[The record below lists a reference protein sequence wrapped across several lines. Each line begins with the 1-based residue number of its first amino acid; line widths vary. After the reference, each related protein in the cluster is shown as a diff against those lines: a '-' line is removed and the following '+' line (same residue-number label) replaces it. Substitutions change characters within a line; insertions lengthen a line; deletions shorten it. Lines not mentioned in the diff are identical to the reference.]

1 MFVDYYAVLEI
12 NANSSQDAIKDAY
25 KVQALKWHPDKN
37 PDVDTTDRMQKIN
50 EAYLILKDFEARR
63 LFDAEYQRY
72 MGHRRQSYSNHKQ
85 QQESNQSQEGQASSK
100 PFEDIN
106 YQVVDETLKK
116 WMANAK
122 RQAVSL
128 AKQTIDDIQ
137 GMSKVSGKA
146 IGEAAL
152 NGFFRYV
159 VFGIIL
165 IVVFRACK

>member
-12 NANSSQDAIKDAY
+12 NSNSSQDAIKDAY

-50 EAYLILKDFEARR
+50 EAYLILKDSEARL
-63 LFDAEYQRY
+63 LFDEEYKRY
-72 MGHRRQSYSNHKQ
+72 KVHQHQSYSNRKQ
-85 QQESNQSQEGQASSK
+85 QEETNQSHESQAPSK

-106 YQVVDETLKK
+106 YQIVDETLKK
-116 WMANAK
+116 WIANAK

-137 GMSKVSGKA
+137 GMSKASGKA